1 MVGIGEEVRA
11 REEDKEVWPA
21 VAMVAAAFL
30 VK

>member
-11 REEDKEVWPA
+11 REEEEDWPV